1 MPAVE
6 IDLEL
11 PFAGWQVMAVMHW
24 PLDHQLARN
33 NFLVTVAADAMQHIQ
48 DKLPGRVDR
57 MLPDIAA
64 RVAAMSGVPIDTA
77 LAMVEAQ
84 ASQTSVDGAVAAI
97 IAEIDGGLFRPSGG
111 YGRVAAAAGIDA
123 IAKEADGTGRT
134 FGAACGVIL
143 TYVVRLATHHRDIP
157 ASINRATHI
166 LVNRARE
173 EGRKIPAEV
182 TRKTMWWL
190 SAVSRHF
197 GRPVHF
203 VKRPRRLAGHLT

>member
-1 MPAVE
+1 
-6 IDLEL
+6 
-11 PFAGWQVMAVMHW
+11 MAVMHW
-24 PLDHQLARN
+24 PDDQLARN

-157 ASINRATHI
+157 ASHQSRYAH
-166 LVNRARE
+166 LGQPCQ
-173 EGRKIPAEV
+173 EGGPKDP
-182 TRKTMWWL
+182 
-190 SAVSRHF
+190 S
-197 GRPVHF
+197 
-203 VKRPRRLAGHLT
+203 